1 MITIQLTDAA
11 GRMLQDIRHV
21 VMDREHVLQMHGFY
35 LDEAAKTIR
44 FDVVID
50 FAAPDRVGEYRQI
63 VEALERQYPGYT
75 FAVALDVDASD

>member
-1 MITIQLTDAA
+1 MALCRETLTPLGIDFREMDEPPIPFEDA
-11 GRMLQDIRHV
+11 
-21 VMDREHVLQMHGFY
+21 
-35 LDEAAKTIR
+35 R

-50 FAAPDRVGEYRQI
+50 FAAPDRAGEYRQI